1 MARSIN
7 SETAPRSN
15 GFSTSKKKRNPK
27 TRRLREKFNAYR
39 FADYKEK
46 VIDLLMRV
54 TTVSVTTANITRE
67 MGDTGR

>member
-27 TRRLREKFNAYR
+27 TRRLREKFNTYR
-39 FADYKEK
+39 FADYKK
-46 VIDLLMRV
+46 QVIDLLMRV
-54 TTVSVTTANITRE
+54 ITVSVKTMEIVEAMRLAK
-67 MGDTGR
+67 R